1 MTDESVQPRHGRRRS
16 RRRVVLLLAAPLAVW
31 LLAALVLLALAALD
45 LRTGVHDLNQAR
57 GRATVGD
64 VVAGRPLAALRH
76 GARTLD
82 RAATRIDHP
91 LVAPLRALP
100 VLGRQLHSSAALSA
114 GASNGAA
121 AAFRAVTRAR
131 PLLRGGGGEERVER
145 ARQLGDLAAEAA
157 KELKAID
164 LGPRRYLLP
173 PLAHARN
180 KLSTQLTGAQRGLE
194 RAAAGARSTAQ
205 LLAGPRRYL
214 LFAANNAEMRAG
226 SGMFLS
232 VGELQTGGG
241 SVRLGPVTS
250 VTDIHV
256 PPGVPLTGDLA
267 DRWGWLHPNEE
278 WRNLMASP
286 RFDASARLAAQMW
299 VATGHPPV
307 DGVLVLDPAALQSL
321 LQATGPVTIDGRRI
335 NADNVLPELLH
346 DQYLRYPEEQTAAR
360 REELGRIAQ
369 AVFANV
375 DAGRWSA
382 STLASS
388 VADAVRGRHLLVW
401 SDRPDEGAGWQAAG
415 ADGTLQPDSML
426 VSVLNRGGNK
436 LDWFLHVSAD
446 LVLRRRAGG
455 TDGVLTVRLR
465 NTVPA
470 GEPREVAG
478 PYPGSGLPANAYVGI
493 VTVNLPGVAA
503 SARIDG
509 VPDLAVAGADG
520 PTRVIGVSVQ
530 VAQGED
536 RTVVVRFRV
545 AGAPAISV
553 EPSARISPVRWTYN
567 HIEWRD
573 GARHGIF

>member
-1 MTDESVQPRHGRRRS
+1 VTGDAVQPGPRPPRA
-16 RRRVVLLLAAPLAVW
+16 RRRVVLLVGGALAVW
-31 LLAALVLLALAALD
+31 FVAVLVLLALAALD
-45 LRTGVHDLNQAR
+45 VRSGVHDLNQAR

-76 GARTLD
+76 GSLTLH

-91 LVAPLRALP
+91 LVAPLRVLP
-100 VLGRQLHSSAALSA
+100 VVGRQLRSTSALSSAAST
-114 GASNGAA
+114 GAD
-121 AAFRAVTRAR
+121 AAFRAVTHAR
-131 PLLRGGGGEERVER
+131 PLLRGGGGEERVAR
-145 ARQLGDLAAEAA
+145 ARQLGDLAAQAA
-157 KELKAID
+157 KELKALD

-180 KLSTQLTGAQRGLE
+180 KLSTQLASAQRGLD
-194 RAAAGARSTAQ
+194 RAAAGARATAQ

-241 SVRLGPVTS
+241 SVHLGPVTS

-278 WRNLMASP
+278 WRNLMTSP
-286 RFDASARLAAQMW
+286 RFDASARLAAEMW
-299 VATGHPPV
+299 VATGHAPV
-307 DGVLVLDPAALQSL
+307 DGVLALDPVALQSL
-321 LQATGPVTIDGRRI
+321 LRATGAVTLDGRRI
-335 NADNVLPELLH
+335 DADNVLPELLH
-346 DQYLRYPEEQTAAR
+346 DQYIRFPEEQTAVR

-382 STLASS
+382 SALASG
-388 VADAVRGRHLLVW
+388 VAEAARGRHLMVW
-401 SDRPDEGAGWQAAG
+401 SDRPEEGAGWRASG

-436 LDWFLHVSAD
+436 LDWFLRVSAG
-446 LVLRRRAGG
+446 LTLHRRAGG
-455 TDGVLTVRLR
+455 TDGVLTLRLR
-465 NTVPA
+465 NTVPG

-493 VTVNLPGVAA
+493 VAVNLPGNAT
-503 SARIDG
+503 SARVDG
-509 VPDLAVAGADG
+509 VSDLAVAGADG
-520 PTRVIGVSVQ
+520 PTRVIGVTVQ
-530 VAQGED
+530 VAQGEE
-536 RTVVVRFRV
+536 RTLVVRFRLN
-545 AGAPAISV
+545 GGPALEV
-553 EPSARISPVRWTYN
+553 EPSARVAPVSWTYN
-567 HIEWRD
+567 HTAWRD
-573 GARHGIF
+573 GSRHGIF